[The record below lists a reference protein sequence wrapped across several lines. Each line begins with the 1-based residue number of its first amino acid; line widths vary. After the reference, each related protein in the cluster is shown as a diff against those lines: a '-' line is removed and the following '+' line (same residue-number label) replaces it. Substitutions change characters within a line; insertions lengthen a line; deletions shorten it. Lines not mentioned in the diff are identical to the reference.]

1 MRNVPALA
9 LIACLLGA
17 PLPALAAGAP
27 EKEVVQLDV
36 STREIAIQS
45 NFTGIEIV
53 VFGSIDNARPRE
65 PGQSP
70 YDVVIVISGPKQA
83 LTAWRKERV
92 AGIWVNG
99 ASETFVSVPS
109 FYAVLSSRQI
119 ETVATP
125 VTLKTLGIGID
136 NLRLGGGGVAEGTAA
151 GEEFRGALV
160 RLKEEHRLF
169 QQEEGTVSFIGRS
182 LFRGKV
188 ALPVNVPLGRY
199 LVQVYLLRDGQLL
212 SKSESSLQVRKAGF
226 ERFVYLL
233 AFRYPFIYGLA
244 ALVIAV
250 VAGAV
255 AWGAFRRE

>member
-1 MRNVPALA
+1 MRYALS
-9 LIACLLGA
+9 LTLVACLGGA
-17 PLPALAAGAP
+17 PLPALAAGSP
-27 EKEVVQLDV
+27 DKEVVQVDV
-36 STREIAIQS
+36 STREISIQS

-53 VFGSIDNARPRE
+53 VFGSIDNARARG

-99 ASETFVSVPS
+99 ASETFVNVPS

-119 ETVATP
+119 ETIATP
-125 VTLKTLGIGID
+125 VTLKSLGIGID
-136 NLRLGGGGVAEGTAA
+136 NLRLGGWGAAEDAAA
-151 GEEFRGALV
+151 GDVFRTALV
-160 RLKEEHRLF
+160 RLKEEHSLF
-169 QQEEGTVSFIGRS
+169 QQEEGTVSFIGQS

-199 LVQVYLLRDGQLL
+199 MVQVYLLRDGQLL

-255 AWGAFRRE
+255 AWAAFRRE